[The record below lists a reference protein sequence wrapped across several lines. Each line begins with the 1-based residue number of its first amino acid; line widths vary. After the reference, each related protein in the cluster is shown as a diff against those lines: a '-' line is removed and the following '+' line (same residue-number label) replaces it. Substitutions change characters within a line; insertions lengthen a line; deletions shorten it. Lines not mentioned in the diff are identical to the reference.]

1 MFLEIQ
7 NVLREKGGEIMNCVK
22 TAQIDFSKVEPIL
35 IKKYWTWTELA
46 RQAHLSH
53 STILSLRS
61 TRRKA
66 SILTIAKIA
75 GALGVDPA
83 DITEREE

>member
-1 MFLEIQ
+1 MLI
-7 NVLREKGGEIMNCVK
+7 EKGGEIMNCVKLK

-61 TRRKA
+61 TRRRA